1 MIMRNE
7 TLTVLQMKCIYDRVI
22 PINDPKNVKF
32 DTNTTTEYYGTDV
45 LINLHTKDT
54 DESNY
59 AKSKQKVN
67 NKETHTINGNP
78 EILNKQINIIQ
89 INSSNANFN
98 SKLEELVVTM
108 ERQKADVCVISESNM
123 EHSNPV
129 KMTERKSKFP
139 QYNIV
144 DKIISN
150 HISEYFYLVKCI
162 YILIFY

>member
-1 MIMRNE
+1 MRIIMLR
-7 TLTVLQMKCIYDRVI
+7 
-22 PINDPKNVKF
+22 
-32 DTNTTTEYYGTDV
+32 
-45 LINLHTKDT
+45 
-54 DESNY
+54 
-59 AKSKQKVN
+59 VN
-67 NKETHTINGNP
+67 NKKTHAINGNP

-150 HISEYFYLVKCI
+150 HDKARVSVLIHKEIKFTRLVDLEDDENPM
-162 YILIFY
+162 ILIKIKEKQGRNLVIAAIYR